1 METLAQTRDYL
12 AILTENT
19 KDDLLK
25 FQEAGWKL
33 IEIIPDDYCMN
44 GLRYERNMILFGK
57 WDRWTT

>member
-19 KDDLLK
+19 RDDLLK

-33 IEIIPDDYCMN
+33 IEIIPDDYCEN
-44 GLRYERNMILFGK
+44 
-57 WDRWTT
+57 